1 MMSFR
6 FARSV
11 HAGMFRCVVQFVAA
25 LAAAAA
31 VRSGESAPSWA
42 IPKPTAEQEGQA
54 LAAELLA
61 QRPALKTTGFLRR
74 RDSDGKWLPAV
85 PIRFEVIDSGRDWQS
100 IYQVASS
107 PEGPAET
114 LVISQSPT
122 RPNRYEFSRAGTPG
136 GAAATRELNGDE
148 DAIPFADSDFWL
160 CDLGLDFLHWPQ
172 QRIAKTEMRKGRSCR
187 VLESVNPHPAP
198 GAYTKVLSWIDIEKR
213 GLLRAEA
220 YGADGK
226 MIKEFSIG
234 SFKKVNGRW
243 QLKSME
249 IRNERTDTRTRLEF
263 DLEVAD

>member
-1 MMSFR
+1 MIARLFESIHVTLLR
-6 FARSV
+6 F
-11 HAGMFRCVVQFVAA
+11 VVVLGTV
-25 LAAAAA
+25 LATATA
-31 VRSGESAPSWA
+31 VRSAQSTPPWA
-42 IPKPTAEQEGQA
+42 LPKPTAEQEGQA

-61 QRPALKTTGFLRR
+61 QRPGLKTTGFLRR

-85 PIRFEVIDSGRDWQS
+85 PIRFEVIDRADGWQS

-107 PEGPAET
+107 PAGPAET
-114 LVISQSPT
+114 LVISQSPAL
-122 RPNRYEFSRAGTPG
+122 PNRYEFSREGTPG
-136 GAAATRELNGDE
+136 GAATTRELDGGD

-187 VLESVNPHPAP
+187 VLESVNPQPAP
-198 GAYTKVLSWIDIEKR
+198 GAYAKVLSWIDIEKR

-226 MIKEFSIG
+226 LLKEFSIG

-263 DLEVAD
+263 DLEMDG

>member
-1 MMSFR
+1 MIAR
-6 FARSV
+6 LLEAIPAPAYRSV
-11 HAGMFRCVVQFVAA
+11 VVLVTA
-25 LAAAAA
+25 LATAPA
-31 VRSGESAPSWA
+31 VRSAQPPPSWA
-42 IPKPTAEQEGQA
+42 VPKPTAAQEGQA

-61 QRPALKTTGFLRR
+61 QRPALKTTGSLRR

-85 PIRFEVIDSGRDWQS
+85 PIRFEVIDRADGWQS
-100 IYQVASS
+100 IYQVAGS
-107 PEGPAET
+107 PVGPAET
-114 LVISQSPT
+114 LVISQSPA
-122 RPNRYEFSRAGTPG
+122 RPNRYEFSRAGAQG
-136 GAAATRELNGDE
+136 SAAATRELDGGD

-187 VLESVNPHPAP
+187 VLESVNPHPAA
-198 GAYTKVLSWIDIEKR
+198 GAYAKVLSWIDIEKR

-226 MIKEFSIG
+226 LLKEFSIG